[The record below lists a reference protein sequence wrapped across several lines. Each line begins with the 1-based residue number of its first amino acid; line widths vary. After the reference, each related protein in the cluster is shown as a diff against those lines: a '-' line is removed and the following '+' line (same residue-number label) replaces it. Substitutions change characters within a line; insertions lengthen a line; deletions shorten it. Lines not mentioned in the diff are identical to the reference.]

1 MGTQEPQIWERSA
14 TQLAR
19 EIRTGVVTPTEAV
32 DAYLDRIEAENDA
45 LNAYITVIEDV
56 AREAAREAEAT
67 LDTGDTDEIGPLHGV
82 PIALK
87 DLRAMK
93 EGVRH
98 TFGSRLFAEFEA
110 PRTSVMIDRLE
121 AAGAI
126 VLGKT
131 NIPELGHKGLTQN
144 ELVGATASPVD
155 RSLNAGGSSGGSA
168 AAVGAGLAALATG
181 SDAGGSIRI
190 PAACCGVFGM
200 KPSFGLVPIDSRPNA
215 FGAKRHHTALGPLS
229 RTVADAA
236 LMLDVVAGPHPSDPG
251 SVPVD
256 IDFQAAVDRG
266 IDGLAIAYSPDLD
279 LFPVDPAVQAV
290 VEDALGGFTAAGTT
304 VKEIAVD
311 HDCSMDELTEAVG
324 ATFNTAMLGAVEV
337 IRESTGVD
345 LTAHPDEVSES
356 LLKMVEAGREY
367 ETQAVEL
374 SGIVRTQLFDAV
386 QSVLS
391 DYDLL
396 VTPTLAKRGFGL
408 NDDLGHM
415 EWEAVMTW
423 PFNVTGHPAASVPVG
438 HTDDG
443 HPVGLQIVGPRYA
456 DDTVLAASAALEVER
471 GQRN

>member
-1 MGTQEPQIWERSA
+1 MAAQRPLYEWSA
-14 TQLAR
+14 TRLAA

-32 DAYLDRIEAENDA
+32 DAYLDRIESEDDS
-45 LNAYITVIEDV
+45 LNAYVTVIEDA
-56 AREAAREAEAT
+56 AREAARDAEEA
-67 LDTGDTDEIGPLHGV
+67 LDADREIGPLHGV

-98 TFGSRLFAEFEA
+98 SFGSRLFAEFEA
-110 PRTSVMIDRLE
+110 PRTTVMVDRLE

-126 VLGKT
+126 VVGKT
-131 NIPELGHKGLTQN
+131 NTSELGHKGLTQN

-215 FGAKRHHTALGPLS
+215 FGQKQHHTALGPLS
-229 RTVADAA
+229 RTVDDAA

-256 IDFQAAVDRG
+256 IDFQAAVDRS
-266 IDGLAIAYSPDLD
+266 IDQLAIAYSPDLD

-290 VEDALGGFTAAGTT
+290 VEQALGGFTAAGAT
-304 VKEIAVD
+304 VDEVSIDHGLSMDDLSRAVGNTFCSAVQTAVD
-311 HDCSMDELTEAVG
+311 VMAET
-324 ATFNTAMLGAVEV
+324 
-337 IRESTGVD
+337 TGVD
-345 LTAHPDEVSES
+345 LTAHPEEVTES
-356 LLKMVEAGREY
+356 LLEMVEVGRGVDTADIALAG
-367 ETQAVEL
+367 VP
-374 SGIVRTQLFDAV
+374 RTELFDGI

-391 DYDLL
+391 EYDLL
-396 VTPTLAKRGFGL
+396 VTPTLARSGFGL
-408 NDDLGHM
+408 HDDLGVM

-423 PFNVTGHPAASVPVG
+423 PFNLTGHPAASVPAG
-438 HTDDG
+438 RTEAG
-443 HPVGLQIVGPRYA
+443 HPVGLQVVGRRYE
-456 DDTVLAASAALEVER
+456 DDSVIAASAALET
-471 GQRN
+471 QRPWRHN